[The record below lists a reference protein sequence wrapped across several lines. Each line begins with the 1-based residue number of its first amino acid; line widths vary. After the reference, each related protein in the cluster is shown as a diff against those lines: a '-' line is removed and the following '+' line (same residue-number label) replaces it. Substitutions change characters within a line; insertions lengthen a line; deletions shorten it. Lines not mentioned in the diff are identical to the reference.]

1 MRAVIRDIEKP
12 PGGWK
17 YTVPE
22 TGISVTGDFFSVL
35 YKRVVDH
42 RRANRL
48 PVPDDYREFLEDAAC
63 RETQPPGS
71 RCGERKPKPVGEKP
85 IQHLMLNRVERF
97 LKTVWQAILER
108 KFVSKE
114 EAERRVAVCLGCPMR
129 TTMPGGCTGCYT
141 LVKKADAILRKNG
154 AIRIEA
160 DEDGFVRDV
169 CGACGCIIPLK
180 AALDNGTLD
189 RAEGD
194 QRPPYWEG
202 CWRNGN

>member
-22 TGISVTGDFFSVL
+22 TGITVTGDFFSIL

-71 RCGERKPKPVGEKP
+71 RCGESKPKPVGERP

-108 KFVSKE
+108 KFVSRE
-114 EAERRVAVCLGCPMR
+114 EAQRRVDVCMGCPLR

-141 LVKKADAILRKNG
+141 LVKKADALLRKNG
-154 AIRIEA
+154 AIRIGA

-194 QRPPYWEG
+194 HRPPYWEG